1 MAGGRPTN
9 ASKELGNYLKGEC
22 QLIEN
27 CLNQLEEICKKPN
40 IEQKED
46 MIGSIGL
53 LVGKVMVR
61 FTNIERELQL
71 FDND

>member
-9 ASKELGNYLKGEC
+9 ASKELSNWLRGEC
-22 QLIEN
+22 QLIES
-27 CLNQLEEICKKPN
+27 CLNQLEDICKRPN

-61 FTNIERELQL
+61 FQNIERELQL
-71 FDND
+71 FDDE

>member
-1 MAGGRPTN
+1 MPGGRPTN
-9 ASKELGNYLKGEC
+9 ASKEISNYLRGEC

-53 LVGKVMVR
+53 LVGKVMIR
-61 FTNIERELQL
+61 FQNIERELNL
-71 FDND
+71 FDDD